1 MKIIEIELDKL
12 KPFKNNPRKH
22 TDEQIEQIAKSIEEF
37 GFLNPILVDEKNTI
51 LAGHGRYM
59 ASKTINLE
67 SVPVVKAENLSK
79 EQKQALVIADNKI
92 ASNSTWDENLLWN
105 QIRELNEKGFDL
117 NILAFEEMEILPM
130 LNIGQVVDDPSTE
143 WVDMPDYNQENLMPK
158 KTLLVHFENEEDR
171 QEFSKLVKQNLT
183 EKTKFIWYPP
193 QPEFTTKDR
202 QYESD

>member
-1 MKIIEIELDKL
+1 MKIVEIELDKL

-59 ASKTINLE
+59 ASQTINLKR
-67 SVPVVKAENLSK
+67 VPVVIAENLSK

-92 ASNSTWDENLLWN
+92 ASNSTWDENLLWD
-105 QIRELNEKGFDL
+105 QIRELNDKGFDL

-143 WVDMPDYNQENLMPK
+143 WVDMPDYDQENLMPK

>member
-143 WVDMPDYNQENLMPK
+143 WVDMPDYDQENLMPK

>member
-1 MKIIEIELDKL
+1 MKIIQTKINDL
-12 KPFKNNPRKH
+12 KPYKNNPRKH
-22 TDEQIEQIAKSIEEF
+22 TEEQIAQIAKSIDEF
-37 GFLNPILVDEKNTI
+37 GFLNPILVDEKNII

-59 ASKTINLE
+59 ASQTLNLD
-67 SVPVVKAENLSK
+67 SVPVVKAENLTD

-92 ASNSTWDENLLWN
+92 ASNSTWDENLLWD

-117 NILAFEEMEILPM
+117 NVLAFEEMEILPI
-130 LNIGQVVDDPSTE
+130 LNVGQVVDDPSTE
-143 WVDMPDYNQENLMPK
+143 WVDMPDYQQENLMPQ
-158 KTLLVHFENEEDR
+158 KTLLVHFANEDDR
-171 QEFSKLVKQNLT
+171 QEFAKLVNQKLT

>member
-1 MKIIEIELDKL
+1 
-12 KPFKNNPRKH
+12 
-22 TDEQIEQIAKSIEEF
+22 
-37 GFLNPILVDEKNTI
+37 
-51 LAGHGRYM
+51 M
-59 ASKTINLE
+59 ASQTLNLD
-67 SVPVVKAENLSK
+67 SVPVVKAENLTD

-92 ASNSTWDENLLWN
+92 ASNSTWDENLLWD

-117 NILAFEEMEILPM
+117 NVLAFEEMEILPI

-143 WVDMPDYNQENLMPK
+143 WVDMPDYEQENLMPQ
-158 KTLLVHFENEEDR
+158 KTLLVHFANEDDR
-171 QEFSKLVKQNLT
+171 QEFAKLVNQKLT